1 MALISE
7 ILNQVL
13 SDDGKSLRVEVL
25 GGIGGS
31 SMRFLSGVTDPTSD
45 IGAPGDVY
53 LNTTSGDLFRND
65 NGTWNLLMNLVG
77 PQGSEGPQGIQ
88 GDPGVDGKSAY
99 EVAVENGFEGTEQ
112 EWLDSLKG
120 PKGDPGADG
129 ADGVG
134 VEDITSDGTNI
145 TFHLS
150 DGTTKA
156 IPWPI
161 QEG

>member
-7 ILNQVL
+7 ILNAAL
-13 SDDGKSLRVEVL
+13 SDDGKALRVEVL

-53 LNTTSGDLFRND
+53 LNTTSGDLFKND

-77 PQGSEGPQGIQ
+77 PQGPKGDTGPEGPQGEQ
-88 GDPGVDGKSAY
+88 GP
-99 EVAVENGFEGTEQ
+99 Q
-112 EWLDSLKG
+112 G

-134 VEDITSDGTNI
+134 IEDITSDGYKCNI
-145 TFHLS
+145 SF
-150 DGTTKA
+150 K
-156 IPWPI
+156 
-161 QEG
+161 